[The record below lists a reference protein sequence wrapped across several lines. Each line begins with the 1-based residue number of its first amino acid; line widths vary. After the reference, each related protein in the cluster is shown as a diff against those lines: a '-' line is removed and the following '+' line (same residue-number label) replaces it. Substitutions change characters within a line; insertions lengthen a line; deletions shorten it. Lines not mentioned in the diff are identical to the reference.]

1 LLVHRFIKDFIVI
14 LHFEMSKFRHIV
26 FDFDGTIADTSRI
39 IIATMQATMRERQL
53 RVATPQEIKQVI
65 GLPLNECFLHIY
77 PGMSEMESLDCAS
90 TYCDIFDINKTRL
103 TPSLFPGVKEA
114 LEALSQRGM
123 TMSVASSR
131 GHGSLVELL
140 EMMGVEQH
148 FAMVVGVDN
157 VDHAKPH
164 PEAVLTILRAMDIGT
179 SESLMV
185 GDMPVDIAMGKNAG
199 TETCAV
205 TYGNSSIE
213 QLQESK
219 PTFLIDDMRE
229 LVSLV

>member
-1 LLVHRFIKDFIVI
+1 
-14 LHFEMSKFRHIV
+14 M
-26 FDFDGTIADTSRI
+26 
-39 IIATMQATMRERQL
+39 
-53 RVATPQEIKQVI
+53 I

-164 PEAVLTILRAMDIGT
+164 PEAVLTILRAMHVVT

-205 TYGNSSIE
+205 TYGNSSRE